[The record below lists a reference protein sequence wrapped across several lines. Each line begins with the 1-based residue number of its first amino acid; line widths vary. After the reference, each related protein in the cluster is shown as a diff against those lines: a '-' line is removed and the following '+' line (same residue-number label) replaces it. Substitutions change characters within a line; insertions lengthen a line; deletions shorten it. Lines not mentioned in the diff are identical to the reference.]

1 MIGRVP
7 DWERRLMAAVAH
19 TPAFQW
25 GTADCCTFAARIVL
39 DMTGRD
45 LLAVFRGKY
54 ATARGAIRLI
64 NTGGGLELLISQ
76 RLGPPLPRVAQA
88 HRGDVVLARTREGEP
103 TVGICVGD
111 KIAAQG
117 MAGAVFLP
125 LDAGV
130 AAWSV

>member
-1 MIGRVP
+1 MIARAP
-7 DWERRLMAAVAH
+7 DWERRLMAGVAH

-25 GTADCCTFAARIVL
+25 GAADCCTFAARLVL

-54 ATARGAIRLI
+54 QTARGALRLI
-64 NTGGGLELLISQ
+64 NAGGGLELLISQ
-76 RLGPPLPRVAQA
+76 RLGPPLARVALA
-88 HRGDVVLARTREGEP
+88 RRGDIVLARTRAGEP

-117 MAGAVFLP
+117 LAGAVFLP
-125 LDAGV
+125 LLAGV
-130 AAWSV
+130 TAWSV